1 MGKPDFR
8 YYREIVKLENILGG
22 EDSLRSEIN
31 DLINESE
38 FYITA
43 LKIQIKQLEKE
54 NKVLREEL
62 IKPWLNQNAVNDG
75 H

>member
-38 FYITA
+38 FYITD

-62 IKPWLNQNAVNDG
+62 IKP
-75 H
+75 